1 MTPQNRREKKRKTDA
16 KNQKNMED
24 IKRENHIIDA
34 TDKVLGR
41 LAAEVAVLLRGKNKS
56 GFAPYKDMG
65 DFVTIKNIDKLIFTG
80 KKFENKIYYRHTLYL
95 GGLKKTTMKEMYN
108 KKGPSEIFRK
118 AVMGMLTKNKLR
130 AKQIKRLKFE
140 L

>member
-1 MTPQNRREKKRKTDA
+1 MQ
-16 KNQKNMED
+16 
-24 IKRENHIIDA
+24 RENHIIDA

-41 LAAEVAVLLRGKNKS
+41 LASEVAVLLRGKNKP

-65 DFVTIKNIDKLIFTG
+65 DFVTVKNINKLKFTG
-80 KKFENKIYYRHTLYL
+80 KKFENKIYYHHTLYP
-95 GGLKKTTMKEMYN
+95 GGLKSSTMREIYD

-130 AKQIKRLKFE
+130 AKQIKRLRFE
-140 L
+140 